1 MSLSL
6 DKALGI
12 APQAILVRADRME
25 LLASNLANA
34 NTPNYKA
41 RDIDFRAVL
50 AEAAGRGNTL
60 PLKRTNDRH
69 LPPPATGAVDMP
81 PERLYRVPS
90 QPALDGN
97 TVDPQL
103 EHATFAENA
112 MQYQSS
118 VEFLNRKIRGLR
130 SALQSGG
137 G

>member
-12 APQAILVRADRME
+12 SPKALLVRADRTE

-34 NTPNYKA
+34 DTPNYKA
-41 RDIDFRAVL
+41 RDIDFRDAI
-50 AEAAGRGNTL
+50 ARAAGRGKHLT
-60 PLKRTNDRH
+60 LKRTHDRH
-69 LPPPATGAVDMP
+69 LPPAGSGSDPTRA
-81 PERLYRVPS
+81 ERLYRVPS

-97 TVDPQL
+97 TVDPQF
-103 EHATFAENA
+103 EHTAFAENA
-112 MQYQSS
+112 MQFQSS
-118 VEFLNRKIRGLR
+118 VEFLNRRISGIK